1 MDATSVLETM
11 YDVSVLIKGHMWK
24 YYEKWVIGIVMKE
37 ALKFCVLTLLRQID
51 QLGSLELVCL
61 HLYGF

>member
-1 MDATSVLETM
+1 MDATSVLQTM

-24 YYEKWVIGIVMKE
+24 YYEKE
-37 ALKFCVLTLLRQID
+37 ALKFCVLNLLRQID
-51 QLGSLELVCL
+51 ELGSLELVCP